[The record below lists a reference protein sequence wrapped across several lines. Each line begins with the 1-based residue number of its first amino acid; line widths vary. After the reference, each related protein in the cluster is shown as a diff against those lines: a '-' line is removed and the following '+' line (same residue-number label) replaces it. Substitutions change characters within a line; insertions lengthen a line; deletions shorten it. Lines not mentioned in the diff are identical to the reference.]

1 MASIRAISIGDILR
15 QESDVI
21 SDALRST
28 YLHVAVDLREDE
40 ALISDKTVSLL
51 SGYTRPVAVPTLLD
65 RAMLEI
71 AE

>member
-21 SDALRST
+21 NEARRST
-28 YLHVAVDLREDE
+28 YPHGAELEE
-40 ALISDKTVSLL
+40 ALISEKTVSLL